1 MFHPSKGIQDPT
13 TFKGLHRETPSLTSP
28 FMSLNIES
36 SNIIINISNTEVT
49 LFMTTHK
56 ENNYKEE
63 ETVAMITA
71 TDYLQR

>member
-1 MFHPSKGIQDPT
+1 
-13 TFKGLHRETPSLTSP
+13 
-28 FMSLNIES
+28 MSLNIES